1 MSRRELPLPDDEHL
15 VRCISRHELTDVRIL
30 TKKLE
35 TFSIFFDSLQL
46 DGKPVRWAGHAVG
59 VNRYVERIKKM
70 VKRSLIIGLVTCTVL
85 SATGVFSAD
94 LENKD
99 SYDSLKKKIVGE
111 FSGKVPKEWGETVSG
126 VKTELATDDIAV
138 ALTLDA
144 CGSPKGK
151 GFDAELINYLE
162 REKIPAT
169 LFINARWIDAN
180 LELFLRLAANP
191 LFEIGNHGM
200 LHKPASVNGRSV
212 YGISGT
218 KDVAELVDEIE
229 LNDLKIRKLTGKKPK
244 YYRSGT
250 AYYDEVAVAIA
261 NRLGYEVVGFNV
273 LGDAGATYSKEQVKD
288 ALLKAEPGAIIIMH
302 MNHPEGQTAAG
313 TIAALPEL
321 KKHGFRFIKL
331 SDYELK

>member
-1 MSRRELPLPDDEHL
+1 
-15 VRCISRHELTDVRIL
+15 
-30 TKKLE
+30 
-35 TFSIFFDSLQL
+35 
-46 DGKPVRWAGHAVG
+46 
-59 VNRYVERIKKM
+59 M
-70 VKRSLIIGLVTCTVL
+70 VKRSLIIGLAAYAIL

-94 LENKD
+94 RENKG
-99 SYDSLKKKIVGE
+99 SYDRLKQNIVAE
-111 FSGKVPKEWGETVSG
+111 FSRKVPTEWGETVSG
-126 VKTELATDDIAV
+126 VKTELATDDIAI

-144 CGSPKGK
+144 CGGPKGK

-191 LFEIGNHGM
+191 LFEIGNHGL

-218 KDVAELVDEIE
+218 KDIAELVDEIE
-229 LNDLKIRKLTGKKPK
+229 LNALKIQKMTGKKPK
-244 YYRSGT
+244 YYRCGT
-250 AYYDEVAVAIA
+250 AYYDEVAVAVA
-261 NRLGYEVVGFNV
+261 NRLGYEVIGFNV
-273 LGDAGATYSKEQVKD
+273 LGDAGATYSKEQVEN
-288 ALLKAEPGAIIIMH
+288 ALLKAEPGAIVIMH

-313 TIAALPEL
+313 AFAALPEL
-321 KKHGFRFIKL
+321 KRRGFRFVKL